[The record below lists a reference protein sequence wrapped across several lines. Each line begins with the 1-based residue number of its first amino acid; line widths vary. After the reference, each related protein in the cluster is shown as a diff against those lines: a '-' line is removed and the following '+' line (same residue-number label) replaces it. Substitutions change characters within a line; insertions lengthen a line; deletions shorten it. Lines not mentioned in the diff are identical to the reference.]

1 MIPNAPGL
9 PAREVVDYLPRVLLR
24 RTGGSERVWAE
35 EGSMVFADVSGFTK
49 LSERLARK
57 GKAGAEELVQA
68 ISGVF
73 THLLAESGQ
82 FGGDVLKFGGD
93 ALLLFFS
100 GDGHLE
106 RACRAAHGMRRVLRQ
121 VGRVSTSSGD
131 VTLRMSQGIHTG
143 LFHFFLVGGRHQEL
157 VVAGPA
163 ATATVEM
170 EAAADAGEILLSPAA
185 AAGLDP
191 RSVGEPKEGGRLLA
205 AAPRAEPVD
214 NEDAMMLAAAAVES
228 GVDLGVYVPL
238 ALRSRLDTV
247 VEESEHR
254 QVAVSFMH
262 FLGLDRLLDAEGPVE
277 VHRRLDCLAAAVVD
291 AMDAFGSTVICTDIG
306 PDGGKFMLA
315 TGAPEAY
322 EDSEE
327 RMLRAV
333 RQVLDGDYGLQ
344 VRAGV
349 NRGHVYAGAVGA
361 PFRFTYSTMGDAVN
375 LAARV
380 MGKAEPGAL
389 LATAA
394 VVERCPG
401 RFDTEALAPF
411 MVKGK
416 SQAVRAFSVLRPVRA
431 ARRRV
436 IGDQPFVGRSA
447 ELAAIDDALSS
458 LGRVIEVVGDAG
470 MGKSRLVRQLVERA
484 DAAGL
489 HRVLI
494 ESEQYESNTP
504 YFVGRLLLRSALGI
518 PLDDDSAAA
527 GAALLTRIEDTAP
540 DVLPWAPLIAMAA
553 EASVP
558 STREVDELA
567 PQFRRPRLHEAV
579 HRLLAAALPG
589 PTAFVFE
596 DAFWM
601 DEASA
606 ELVAHLA
613 NSVAERPWVMC
624 ISRRPLA
631 TGLHAG
637 MGYAAT
643 VLELGPLGEREAA
656 TLLSLATETVSI
668 PPHFV
673 ERLVERSAGNP
684 LFLLELIAASGAQ
697 ADLEALPDSVEAIVA
712 SRLDR
717 LPAADRRL
725 LRYASVLG
733 ARFSRELAA
742 AALGP
747 VVPEAADPPAWGRV
761 EEFVN
766 AEDGVFRF
774 RNELFRRVAYEA
786 LPFSRRRELHGRVG
800 EVLEESLVRHGEEAL
815 GLLSLHFHH
824 AGRAMESWVYS
835 VSAGDRARRIY
846 ANVEAAEF
854 YRRGLEAARSLPSV
868 GADDVARVSEALG
881 DVCEVAALYDQAASA
896 YRSAKKLYG
905 GYHADVAR
913 VMKKLGTLCERRGE
927 YTGALRWYGRALTV
941 LNEGGRAERAAMLGQ
956 VAAGYAAARYRQG
969 RLAECVRWAEQAV
982 GHAEA
987 AGDSKTLAHAYYL
1000 LDSALTDL
1008 GRPELKYR
1016 ELALPM
1022 FEAVGDLLGQ
1032 ASVLNNHGVDAY
1044 YEGDWDRALELYGR
1058 SREARERA
1066 GDVVGAA
1073 TAANNIGEI
1082 LSDQGHLAEAESL
1095 FREAWQVFR
1104 NANYPVGVA
1113 LTTSNLGRA
1122 AGRAGRIDEAIEV
1135 LTVAL
1140 EGFRSIRAD
1149 LFVIE
1154 TQARMAEVLVAAGRF
1169 EDAQALTATL
1179 GGRVAAAGSV
1189 AVAMVLRTEGMAA
1202 AGLGELE
1209 RARSR
1214 LAESLRV
1221 AQESSV
1227 AYECGQTVRALA
1239 EVERRLG
1246 MDAAAEEHEAEAA
1259 SILGRLGVCPP
1270 PP

>member
-1 MIPNAPGL
+1 
-9 PAREVVDYLPRVLLR
+9 
-24 RTGGSERVWAE
+24 
-35 EGSMVFADVSGFTK
+35 MVFADVSGFTK

-73 THLLAESGQ
+73 THLLTESDL

-100 GDGHLE
+100 GDEHLE
-106 RACRAAHGMRRVLRQ
+106 RACRAAHGMRRVLRTA
-121 VGRVSTSSGD
+121 GRISTSSGD
-131 VTLRMSQGIHTG
+131 VTLRMSQGVHSGT
-143 LFHFFLVGGRHQEL
+143 FHFFLVGGRHQEL

-163 ATATVEM
+163 ATETVEM
-170 EAAADAGEILLSPAA
+170 ESAADAGEILLSPAA
-185 AAGLDP
+185 AAALDP
-191 RSVGEPKEGGRLLA
+191 RHLGDHKEGGRLLA
-205 AAPRAEPVD
+205 SCPKAPEVGQTDSMA
-214 NEDAMMLAAAAVES
+214 LAAAAKAN
-228 GVDLGVYVPL
+228 GADLGVYVPL
-238 ALRSRLDTV
+238 ALRGRMGNL

-262 FLGLDRLLDAEGPVE
+262 FLGLDKLLEEEGPVE
-277 VHRRLDCLAAAVVD
+277 VHRRLDALTSAVVE
-291 AMDAFGSTVICTDIG
+291 AMDAYGATVICTDIG

-380 MGKAEPGAL
+380 MGKAPPGAL

-401 RFDTEALAPF
+401 RFETEALAPF

-416 SQAVRAFSVLRPVRA
+416 SMPVRAFAISRPARSG
-431 ARRRV
+431 RRRV

-447 ELAAIDDALSS
+447 ELAVIDEALAS
-458 LGRVIEVVGDAG
+458 LGRVVELVGEAG
-470 MGKSRLVRQLVERA
+470 MGKSRLVGQFVERA

-489 HRVLI
+489 HRLVI

-504 YFVGRLLLRSALGI
+504 YFVARLLLRSALGI
-518 PLDDDSAAA
+518 PTDDDPAAA
-527 GAALLTRIEDTAP
+527 GGALLRRIETVAP
-540 DVLPWAPLIAMAA
+540 ELLPWAPLIAMAA
-553 EASVP
+553 DASVP

-567 PQFRRPRLHEAV
+567 PQFRRARLNEAADQ
-579 HRLLAAALPG
+579 LLAAALPG
-589 PTAFVFE
+589 PTALVFE
-596 DAFWM
+596 DSFWM

-606 ELVAHLA
+606 DLVAHVA
-613 NSVAERPWVMC
+613 MSVPERPWVMC
-624 ISRRPLA
+624 ISRRPDI

-637 MGYAAT
+637 MGYPAT
-643 VLELGPLGEREAA
+643 VVELGPLGEDEAS
-656 TLLSLATETVSI
+656 TLLSLATEAVSI

-684 LFLLELIAASGAQ
+684 LFLLELIAASGEK
-697 ADLEALPDSVEAIVA
+697 ADLDALPDSVEAIVA

-717 LPAADRRL
+717 LAAADRKL

-733 ARFSRELAA
+733 ARFSGELVS

-747 VVPEAADPPAWGRV
+747 VVPEAGNLDAWRRL
-761 EEFVN
+761 EEFVTTD
-766 AEDGVFRF
+766 EGVFRF
-774 RNELFRRVAYEA
+774 RNDLFRRVAYEA
-786 LPFSRRRELHGRVG
+786 LPFSRRREVHGRVG
-800 EVLEESLVRHGEEAL
+800 DVLEEELEGHGDEGL

-824 AGRAMESWVYS
+824 AGRHAKSWQYS
-835 VSAGDRARRIY
+835 VAAGDHARRVY

-854 YRRGLEAARSLPSV
+854 YRRGLEAARAVPTV
-868 GADDVARVSEALG
+868 GGGEVARVTEALG
-881 DVCEVAALYDQAASA
+881 DVCEVAALYDDAASA
-896 YRSAKKLYG
+896 YRNARKLLD
-905 GYHADVAR
+905 ADPVGVAR
-913 VMKKLGTLCERRGE
+913 VMVKLGTLRERVGE
-927 YTGALRWYGRALTV
+927 YTMSLRWYGRALTI
-941 LNEGGRAERAAMLGQ
+941 LKEGTDAERGAMLGQ
-956 VAAGYAAARYRQG
+956 LAVAYAGVRYRQG
-969 RLAECVRWAEQAV
+969 RLSECVRWAESAV
-982 GHAEA
+982 GYAEG
-987 AGDSKTLAHAYYL
+987 AGDHKTLAHAYYL

-1016 ELALPM
+1016 EMALPV
-1022 FEAVGDLLGQ
+1022 FEEIGDLLGQ
-1032 ASVLNNHGVDAY
+1032 ANVLNNHGVDAY
-1044 YEGDWDRALELYGR
+1044 YEGDWEAALELYER
-1058 SREARERA
+1058 SRAARERA

-1082 LSDQGHLAEAESL
+1082 LSDQGHLTTAESL
-1095 FREAWQVFR
+1095 FRQARQVFR

-1122 AGRAGRIDEAIEV
+1122 AGRAGRIEEAIEQ
-1135 LTVAL
+1135 LTAAL
-1140 EGFRSIRAD
+1140 EGFRSIKAD

-1154 TQARMAEVLVAAGRF
+1154 TQARVAELLVAAERH
-1169 EDAQALTATL
+1169 EQAMVLSQTL
-1179 GGRVAAAGSV
+1179 VSRVADAGSA
-1189 AVAMVLRTEGMAA
+1189 AVAMVLRTQGMAA
-1202 AGLGELE
+1202 AGLGDLE
-1209 RARSR
+1209 QAREV
-1214 LAESLRV
+1214 LLESLRI
-1221 AQESSV
+1221 ARESSV
-1227 AYECGQTVRALA
+1227 AYECGQTMRALA
-1239 EVERRLG
+1239 SVERRLG
-1246 MDAAAEEHEAEAA
+1246 LDEAAAEHEAEAG
-1259 SILGRLGVCPP
+1259 SILRRLGVGTGRSLTAIVGGTAEGGAR
-1270 PP
+1270 